1 MTIVRIAPKAGV
13 FAIVALLIAP
23 RAAGADDKWLAADK
37 AKHFGAGAG
46 IAAGGYVI
54 AMPLTKDTRWRVV
67 LGTGAGLGAAAGKE
81 LRDGRRGTSSWRDFT
96 WSAAGTAAG
105 VLVVWLVDKATD

>member
-1 MTIVRIAPKAGV
+1 VGRRAGV
-13 FAIVALLIAP
+13 FLILILLVVPRGVAAE
-23 RAAGADDKWLAADK
+23 DKWLAADK

-46 IAAGGYVI
+46 IAAGGYAGSTLV
-54 AMPLTKDTRWRVV
+54 TRKKGWRVV

-81 LRDGRRGTSSWRDFT
+81 LYDRRHGTPSWRDFT

-105 VLVVWLVDKATD
+105 VFIAWAVDKARD

>member
-1 MTIVRIAPKAGV
+1 LLLLALMVGPQAA
-13 FAIVALLIAP
+13 FAE
-23 RAAGADDKWLAADK
+23 DKWLGADK

-46 IAAGGYVI
+46 IAAGGYVAAVPI
-54 AMPLTKDTRWRVV
+54 TADRRWRIA

-81 LRDGRRGTSSWRDFT
+81 LYDRRRGSPSWRDFT

-105 VLVVWLVDKATD
+105 VLVAWVIDKTTD